1 MKYLYIVDFWIPF
14 PSSDGGLVNLIAESD
29 IEAFEILANEKQFD
43 SQYQNKIM
51 DKIVKAQ
58 KFKLQDDY
66 ESGIIEAFTT

>member
-1 MKYLYIVDFWIPF
+1 MKYLYIIDYWVPF

-43 SQYQNKIM
+43 SQYRNKIM
-51 DKIVKAQ
+51 EKVVKAQ